1 MRSAHVTPW
10 QGWREWSGLWTA
22 VRTQCETMPRPEP
35 SIFKSRATQ
44 GGTIPAFVP
53 GSGPVTRGYNLFFM
67 SLFESNNWDRQR
79 FKPDFSLTASLFKQL
94 LWGSVVSSRWFY
106 SAWKS
111 DSCPLEKARDLT
123 KHLAAKTIII
133 RPVAHQHL
141 EIEKWIWKQC
151 ASWGCMAGADQV
163 VLRRIWEVPAVSFI
177 IKPIRKISIP
187 TKTWTIDINT
197 WTNSNFCNFS
207 IIVRLCIF
215 LIDKS

>member
-22 VRTQCETMPRPEP
+22 VRIQCETMPRPEP

-53 GSGPVTRGYNLFFM
+53 DSGPVTRGYNLFFM
-67 SLFESNNWDRQR
+67 SLFESNNWVRQR

-94 LWGSVVSSRWFY
+94 LWGSVVSSRWFD

-141 EIEKWIWKQC
+141 EIEKWKWKQC
-151 ASWGCMAGADQV
+151 ASWECMAGADQV

-187 TKTWTIDINT
+187 TKTWTIGEFSEWQTRQAHTQPTLGLGNT
-197 WTNSNFCNFS
+197 FG
-207 IIVRLCIF
+207 V
-215 LIDKS
+215 

>member
-10 QGWREWSGLWTA
+10 QGWREWSGLWTV

-141 EIEKWIWKQC
+141 IEIEKWKWKQC
-151 ASWGCMAGADQV
+151 ASWECMAGADQV

-187 TKTWTIDINT
+187 TKTWTIGEFSEWQTRQAHTQPTLGLGNT
-197 WTNSNFCNFS
+197 FG
-207 IIVRLCIF
+207 V
-215 LIDKS
+215 